1 MGETV
6 KLSPFPHNDDVRRR
20 TWRPG
25 IALRVTVM
33 LHVFAVAGLIFR
45 PQWATEIVI
54 GIILNHVV
62 LALLGM
68 WPRTRL
74 MGSNMVRL
82 PQRASQRGEIA
93 LTFDDGPDPDI
104 TPQVLDILQAHG
116 VHASFFVVGERAAAH
131 PELIREIARRGH
143 SVENHS
149 LRHSAFFGFFGWRA
163 LKREIGATQEIIAGL
178 IGNPPAFF
186 RSPMGI
192 RSPLLDPIV
201 CRLGLRY
208 ITWTRRGFDT
218 VAGNPEIVLKRLV
231 RKLSAGDVLLLHD
244 CKTRHGALALQVLP
258 ILLDRVAAAGLRP
271 VSLPDAMR
279 R

>member
-1 MGETV
+1 MGKTV
-6 KLSPFPHNDDVRRR
+6 KLSPFPRNVEVRRR

-25 IALRVTVM
+25 IAFRVSVM
-33 LHVFAVAGLIFR
+33 VHVLAVAGLIFR
-45 PQWATEIVI
+45 PQWAVEI
-54 GIILNHVV
+54 IIAIVLNHVV

-82 PQRASQRGEIA
+82 TRAATERREVA

-104 TPQVLDILQAHG
+104 TPQVLDILEAHG
-116 VHASFFVVGERAAAH
+116 AHASFFVVGERAAAH

-149 LRHSAFFGFFGWRA
+149 LRHSNFFGFFGWRA
-163 LKREIGATQEIIAGL
+163 LKREIGTTQEIVAGL
-178 IGNPPAFF
+178 IGSAPAFF

-192 RSPLLDPIV
+192 RNPLVDPV
-201 CRLGLRY
+201 VSRLGLRY

-218 VAGNPEIVLKRLV
+218 VSADPQAVLKRLESN
-231 RKLSAGDVLLLHD
+231 LAAGDILLLHD
-244 CKTRHGALALQVLP
+244 RKTRRGAPVLQVLP
-258 ILLDRVAAAGLRP
+258 ALLERIAADGLRP
-271 VSLPDAMR
+271 VSLPETMR
-279 R
+279 

>member
-1 MGETV
+1 VGQTV
-6 KLSPFPHNDDVRRR
+6 KLSPFPRNDEVRRR
-20 TWRPG
+20 IWRPG
-25 IALRVTVM
+25 IALRVSVM

-45 PQWATEIVI
+45 PQWAWEIVI
-54 GIILNHVV
+54 AIILNHVA
-62 LALLGM
+62 LALFGM
-68 WPRTRL
+68 WPRSRL

-82 PQRASQRGEIA
+82 PQGATQRGEIA

-104 TPQVLDILQAHG
+104 TPQVLDILQTHN

-163 LKREIGATQEIIAGL
+163 LKRDVGATQEIIAGL
-178 IGNPPAFF
+178 IGSAPAFF

-201 CRLGLRY
+201 SRLGLRY

-218 VAGNPEIVLKRLV
+218 VAGNPEIVLRRLV

-244 CKTRHGALALQVLP
+244 CKTRRGAHVLQVLP
-258 ILLDRVAAAGLRP
+258 ALLERIAAARLRP
-271 VSLPDAMR
+271 VSLPEAMR

>member
-1 MGETV
+1 MGKTV
-6 KLSPFPHNDDVRRR
+6 NLSPFPRNEKVRRR

-25 IALRVTVM
+25 IAFRVSVM
-33 LHVFAVAGLIFR
+33 LHVLAVAGLIFR
-45 PQWATEIVI
+45 PQWAEEIVI
-54 GIILNHVV
+54 AIILNHVG

-82 PQRASQRGEIA
+82 TRGATERNEIA

-104 TPQVLDILQAHG
+104 TPKVLDILEAHG
-116 VHASFFVVGERAAAH
+116 ARASFFVVGERAAAH

-149 LRHSAFFGFFGWRA
+149 LRHSNFFGFFGWRA
-163 LKREIGATQEIIAGL
+163 LKREIGATQEIVAGL
-178 IGNPPAFF
+178 IGSPPAFF

-192 RSPLLDPIV
+192 RNPLVDPIV
-201 CRLGLRY
+201 SHLGLRY

-218 VAGNPEIVLKRLV
+218 VSADPQAVLKRLE
-231 RKLSAGDVLLLHD
+231 RKLAAGDILLLHD
-244 CKTRHGALALQVLP
+244 RKTRRGAPVLQVLP
-258 ILLDRVAAAGLRP
+258 ALLDRIAAAGLRP
-271 VSLPDAMR
+271 VSLPETMR
-279 R
+279 

>member
-6 KLSPFPHNDDVRRR
+6 KLSPFPRNDEVRRR
-20 TWRPG
+20 SWRPG
-25 IALRVTVM
+25 IALRVSVL

-45 PQWATEIVI
+45 PQWAEEIVI

-74 MGSNMVRL
+74 MGSNMLRL
-82 PQRASQRGEIA
+82 TRGAIERREIA

-104 TPQVLDILQAHG
+104 TPQVLAILQAHG
-116 VHASFFVVGERAAAH
+116 AHASFFVIGERAAAH
-131 PELIREIARRGH
+131 PELVREMARCGH

-163 LKREIGATQEIIAGL
+163 LKRDIGATQELIAGL
-178 IGNPPAFF
+178 IGSAPAFF

-192 RSPLLDPIV
+192 RSPLLDPIIS
-201 CRLGLRY
+201 RLGLRY

-231 RKLSAGDVLLLHD
+231 RKLSAGDILLLHD
-244 CKTRHGALALQVLP
+244 CKTMRGAHVLQVLP
-258 ILLDRVAAAGLRP
+258 ALLERIAAAGLRP
-271 VSLPDAMR
+271 VSLPEAMR

>member
-1 MGETV
+1 MGKTV
-6 KLSPFPHNDDVRRR
+6 KLSPFPRNADVRRK

-25 IALRVTVM
+25 IAFRVSVM

-82 PQRASQRGEIA
+82 TQGAIRRNEIA
-93 LTFDDGPDPDI
+93 LTFDDGPDPDV
-104 TPQVLDILQAHG
+104 TPQVLDILAAHG
-116 VHASFFVVGERAAAH
+116 ARASFFVVGEKAAAH

-149 LRHSAFFGFFGWRA
+149 LRHSNFFGFFGWRA
-163 LKREIGATQEIIAGL
+163 LKREIGATQEIVAGL
-178 IGNPPAFF
+178 IGSPPAFF

-192 RSPLLDPIV
+192 RNPLVDPV
-201 CRLGLRY
+201 VSRLGLRY
-208 ITWTRRGFDT
+208 ITWTRRGFDS
-218 VAGNPEIVLKRLV
+218 VSADPQSVLRRLD
-231 RKLSAGDVLLLHD
+231 RGLAAGDILLMHD
-244 CKTRHGALALQVLP
+244 RKTRHGAPVLQVLP
-258 ILLDRVAAAGLRP
+258 ALLERIATARLRP
-271 VSLPDAMR
+271 VSLPETMR
-279 R
+279 